1 LKDVCLRRRVQYN
14 SRYAEFPGKK
24 LYGKP
29 IRLVA
34 AITHYAA
41 ATLSVD
47 TGIRHLAAACGG
59 NLYCL
64 SGAIPLTLIR
74 CVRVRDIQV
83 IVEEQK
89 PVSMV
94 TLKMLIDG
102 AKKALGMS

>member
-1 LKDVCLRRRVQYN
+1 VSQKKGTVQQSLRGVPGQEALRQADPPGCRDNALRRGDALR
-14 SRYAEFPGKK
+14 R
-24 LYGKP
+24 
-29 IRLVA
+29 
-34 AITHYAA
+34 H
-41 ATLSVD
+41 
-47 TGIRHLAAACGG
+47 GIRHLAAACGG